1 MTVAYDQRG
10 VMTGD
15 DGGGDHNSS
24 FRIYLPSSVLSAAS
38 GNQCQ
43 VVFFWGVGTGASA
56 GILLSY
62 IGKSGG
68 TNNYDFTGD
77 QAQVTWNGGN
87 ATQASVLGAHIATS
101 TITGYPAAPV
111 LTVGTIT
118 SGTIAAGQALVDVG
132 GGFFGY
138 VGTNVSGGSTPGSV
152 WNIVNATGNEAA
164 SGFFLPGVSTSDVIT
179 LGENFDAT
187 ANYVFAFDITNA
199 DNNTHLAFGTVTNVN
214 TYYVATSGST
224 NNAAATNPSGFSDS
238 GTANDSFGI
247 AAIMITSG
255 AQPSMVF
262 NQLISINVSATV
274 AIT

>member
-15 DGGGDHNSS
+15 DGGDDHNSS
-24 FRIYLPSSVLSAAS
+24 WRIYLPSSVLSAAS

-118 SGTIAAGQALVDVG
+118 SGTIATGQALVDVESLEGAMLLKSLDAEMLKLTNRLKLIVFGNDKTGQVRLAAVLDNLGKGAG
-132 GGFFGY
+132 G
-138 VGTNVSGGSTPGSV
+138 
-152 WNIVNATGNEAA
+152 AA
-164 SGFFLPGVSTSDVIT
+164 VQNLNLMLGLPETEGLV
-179 LGENFDAT
+179 
-187 ANYVFAFDITNA
+187 
-199 DNNTHLAFGTVTNVN
+199 
-214 TYYVATSGST
+214 
-224 NNAAATNPSGFSDS
+224 
-238 GTANDSFGI
+238 
-247 AAIMITSG
+247 
-255 AQPSMVF
+255 
-262 NQLISINVSATV
+262 
-274 AIT
+274 